1 MQNFHEHGVVRIK
14 ALMHADRG
22 YSGSEGIKRPPRIGD
37 IGTIVYIDTKATWY
51 IVECIDNG
59 GLTVW
64 LADFEE
70 GELEMESGAKD

>member
-1 MQNFHEHGVVRIK
+1 MFHEYDVVGVSQLIN
-14 ALMHADRG
+14 ADRN

-37 IGTIVYIDTKATWY
+37 IGTILHIPPGGTWY
-51 IVECIDNG
+51 IVECLGSG

-70 GELEMESGAKD
+70 GELESVTAAKQG